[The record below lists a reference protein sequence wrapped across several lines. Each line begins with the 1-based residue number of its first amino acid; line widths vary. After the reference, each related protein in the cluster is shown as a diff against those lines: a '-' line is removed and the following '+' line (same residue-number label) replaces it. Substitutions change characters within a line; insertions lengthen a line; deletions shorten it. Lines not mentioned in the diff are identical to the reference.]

1 MFIPDATIKQ
11 ILDKADIVAVI
22 GEHIKLEKK
31 GNDYKGICPFH
42 NDSNPSL
49 SVSPNKKV
57 FKCFS
62 CGETGNAITFVQKYK
77 HVSFPEAVKIVGE
90 KCGIDVKLGNNS
102 HQQNFEKLY
111 KIMQDATTYYEFY
124 LKNSIEGKVALDY
137 LHNRKLDDQIIK
149 RFKIGLAS
157 KENNLLYEAM
167 TKKEEPYL
175 PIDLIKCGLIHEKN
189 HYDMF
194 RNRIIF
200 PIDDQNGNIVGFSGR
215 IFQESQKGEPKY
227 INTTENDIFK
237 KGNILYNYSYA
248 LNDIKKKNRVYIFE
262 GFMDVIA
269 AYRADVLNT
278 VATMGTALTDNHI
291 KMIKKLTSNIV
302 LCFDGDTAGV
312 TATKRAIQLFLKEGM
327 NVSVMLLPEGIDPD
341 EYLEKYGK
349 DSLNRFLEN
358 EYISSIDYLYSLEKR
373 KLILSDI
380 NSVENFKKNIF
391 LYLKMFNSKYI
402 ENQIFKRMSDDLEL
416 NSKELNNDFENAV
429 FSNDS
434 MFEKNSKDEDIVELK
449 SNSKSRY
456 LKAEQMLV
464 CMAFQKKEYCDK
476 IARLLPFTL
485 NLYVDKGNRDLFLSI
500 VNYYHQNHQMI
511 YEEFCNS
518 IDVDE
523 ETKERLDNIL
533 RETIIGDDSF
543 VDDLIK
549 ECTEMIFKYAKDKK
563 LDMLRNSEGD
573 LDIDHLRAISELK
586 RKTIKIKDRNK
597 E

>member
-11 ILDKADIVAVI
+11 ILDKADIVAIV

-90 KCGIDVKLGNNS
+90 KCGIDVNIGNNS
-102 HQQNFEKLY
+102 RQQSFEKLY
-111 KIMQDATTYYEFY
+111 KIMQEATFYYEFY
-124 LKNSIEGKVALDY
+124 LKNSIEGKVALEY
-137 LHNRKLDDQIIK
+137 LHNRNLDDQIIK
-149 RFKIGLAS
+149 RFRIGLAS
-157 KENNLLYEAM
+157 KENNLLFEAM
-167 TKKEEPYL
+167 TKKEDSYL
-175 PIDLIKCGLIHEKN
+175 PVDLIKCGLIHEKN

-215 IFQESQKGEPKY
+215 IYQPSQKGEPKY
-227 INTTENDIFK
+227 INTVENDIFK
-237 KGNILYNYSYA
+237 KGNILYNYSFA

-269 AYRADVLNT
+269 AYRASVLNT

-302 LCFDGDTAGV
+302 LCFDGDNAGI
-312 TATKRAIQLFLKEGM
+312 TATKRAIQLFLKENM
-327 NVSVMLLPEGIDPD
+327 NVSVMLLPEGMDPD

-349 DSLNRFLEN
+349 DSLNDFLEN
-358 EYISSIDYLYSLEKR
+358 KFISSIDYLYSLEKR
-373 KLILSDI
+373 NLIISDI
-380 NSVENFKKNIF
+380 NSVERFKKNVF
-391 LYLKMFNSKYI
+391 SYLKMFNSRYI
-402 ENQIFKRMSDDLEL
+402 ENQIIKRMSADLEL
-416 NSKELNNDFENAV
+416 NSSDISNDFSKTDFEYISKENNNDLESGN
-429 FSNDS
+429 
-434 MFEKNSKDEDIVELK
+434 KLK
-449 SNSKSRY
+449 SDLKLRY

-464 CMAFQKKEYCDK
+464 CIAFKGKEYCDK
-476 IARLLPFTL
+476 IARLLPFEL
-485 NLYVDKGNRDLFLSI
+485 NLYVDKENRDLFLCI
-500 VNYYHQNHQMI
+500 VNYYHQNHNMD
-511 YEEFCNS
+511 YNEFCNS
-518 IDVDE
+518 VDVDE
-523 ETKERLDNIL
+523 KMKERLENIL
-533 RETIIGDDSF
+533 DETIIGDDSF
-543 VDDLIK
+543 IDELIV
-549 ECTEMIFKYAKDKK
+549 ECAEMIQKYAKDKK
-563 LDMLRNSEGD
+563 LDVFRNRGNDLNDEALRT
-573 LDIDHLRAISELK
+573 ISELK
-586 RKTIKIKDRNK
+586 KKTIKIKNQNK